1 MLGRPSKPYPDSSA
15 SDVSGFHSAWGTRPM
30 QFTPYKHFK
39 KHLPGCT
46 RLSTCVFYVRTML
59 SMVYLENYGRVTYA
73 GQSASQL
80 FCPKFAAVSTLRLK
94 GRLRHPRSTQVQ
106 STRSSGLYS
115 IPSDKL
121 CTRSSGLYI
130 ISENETHYPSGRE
143 TYSSTTV
150 DRIAVLPLLS

>member
-1 MLGRPSKPYPDSSA
+1 MPPTFQDFTALGELGQCSLRRTSISRSIYPDVHDCRHA
-15 SDVSGFHSAWGTRPM
+15 FFMYVPCFPW
-30 QFTPYKHFK
+30 FTWKTMVH
-39 KHLPGCT
+39 
-46 RLSTCVFYVRTML
+46 RTC
-59 SMVYLENYGRVTYA
+59 RVTYA